1 MRNGLPKYLFFLLL
15 LAVCGVT
22 AFAQSLGSLSGTVVD
37 PKGAVVAGATVT
49 VKSVATNQ
57 EFSTTTTSE
66 GTFNVPSLS
75 SGVYSAT
82 ISASGFKQAVVTE
95 IKVDVGKPSSINV
108 ELEVGSANETVT
120 VVGGGELLQ
129 TQSATVGTTLTGR
142 QITDLPNAS
151 RDALDLVLT
160 MPGTTTP
167 GRPRT
172 SSVNGLPKGA
182 LNISI
187 DGVNVQD
194 NLLKSND
201 GFFTYIR
208 PRTDAISEVTVSTT
222 SPGAESSAE
231 GAVQI
236 KFVTQNGTNEYHG
249 GLYWYHRN
257 PALNANYWFNNRDQ
271 VADPVTHKAPQ
282 ARILLNQPG
291 GKIGGPISIPKLFN
305 GKDRAFFFVNY
316 EEYRLPERTSRTRQL
331 LTPEAQSGVYR
342 YEVTAVASP
351 PPGCTT
357 SGATAGFMRC
367 SVNVLNLPNLST
379 VDCNPNIAGNQS
391 CASVFGSA
399 ITTVDPTVGGLL
411 NQIRSSVSG
420 LNVRQ
425 IDVAAGQAAE
435 LTRQQVSFIN
445 IGGQTRR
452 FPTVRLDF
460 NPTKKHHIENIW
472 NYQNFGG
479 IVDFLNNVDPAFP
492 DFPNHGS
499 QTSIRWSNVTAL
511 RSTLTNNI
519 VNEARM
525 GFVGGITLFFG
536 DVNAGQFA
544 NQGGYNLGINATN
557 IGGITNATVTAAP
570 SRRNSPVKQ
579 FNDTL
584 TWIKGNHTFNFGFD
598 FTRVNLFSQ
607 SFTRV
612 VPAIA
617 FNVDS
622 TNDSQLFNGLFNGT
636 YFPNSTSGQRN
647 QAAAL
652 YAVLTGRVTQ
662 QTGGAFL
669 DESGKYV
676 FNGDFIQRMHM
687 SEYGYYVQDTWRVRP
702 NITLTFGLR
711 NEALLPYVMENNN
724 YSFATYDSLFGRSG
738 TGNLFKPGTLTGTPT
753 TFSAGKGQQVFNSDQ
768 TNFLP
773 SFGFTYSP
781 NWGSGFMHRL
791 MGDSGQTV
799 FRGGFSMASVREGTN
814 VFQAVTG
821 SNSGPAFSANRSVA
835 LTGANNLPINTLLR
849 NGAIAPPSNVP
860 SALVYP
866 FTPAITDS
874 VNAFLPN
881 IKLGYVESFTLG
893 VQRELTKDTVIEA
906 RYIGN
911 RGHNLW
917 RQYDLQANAN
927 IIGNGFLQ
935 EFKQAQTNLLANI
948 NAGRGV
954 NFRYF
959 GPGTGTAPLPIMLA
973 YLQGP
978 IVNVGTTA
986 APNLQT
992 IDPTNPAHYL
1002 SSNANWS
1009 SSTFTNPLNPLN
1021 PSALGFANSLAFST
1035 STFLNN
1041 RNAVFA
1047 GTTCP
1052 GCAAVP
1058 ASLKAVTVPNFF
1070 VVNPDVLGDPFI
1082 VDNGNQTYY
1091 DALQLE
1097 LRRRLSGGLL
1107 IQGSYTFSKS
1117 QSNFYASSSSVFTNY
1132 FDLRHTGLS
1141 KNIGP
1146 YDVTHSF
1153 KTNFIYEFPFGKG
1166 QRFMSDA
1173 TGWKN
1178 YLFGGWGFNG
1188 SVRVQSGNPVN
1199 FGNVQVVGMTVKE
1212 FQHLIEVRKGISS
1225 VFYLPDD
1232 VISNTAKAFAVSYS
1246 STTGQPIYTNGA
1258 PTGRYLAPAGA
1269 GNCVSSFNG
1278 ECGFSN
1284 LVIKGPRF
1292 VRPDL
1297 SLVKKFRFTEN
1308 NNLELRAEFLNAFN
1322 AQNFLIGSAAN
1333 DVNGAPLNGI
1343 ITAAYQDTST
1353 TNDPGGR
1360 LVQLVVRWNF

>member
-1 MRNGLPKYLFFLLL
+1 MMRNGLPKCLFFLLM

-22 AFAQSLGSLSGTVVD
+22 AFGQSLGSLSGTVLD

-57 EFSTTTTSE
+57 EFTTTTTGE

-75 SGVYSAT
+75 SGVYQAT
-82 ISASGFKQAVVTE
+82 ISAPGFKQAVVTD

-129 TQSATVGTTLTGR
+129 TQSATIGTTLTGR

-194 NLLKSND
+194 NLLKSSD

-222 SPGAESSAE
+222 TPGAESSAE

-249 GLYWYHRN
+249 GVYWYHRN

-291 GKIGGPISIPKLFN
+291 GKFGGPISIPKLFN

-316 EEYRLPERTSRTRQL
+316 EEYRLPERTARTRQL
-331 LTPEAQSGVYR
+331 LTPEAQSGIFR
-342 YEVTAVASP
+342 YEVAPTAPIPSA
-351 PPGCTT
+351 CTT
-357 SGATAGFMRC
+357 IGATSGFMRC
-367 SVNVLNLPNLST
+367 SVNLYTLAAANSLPST
-379 VDCNPNIAGNQS
+379 PDPTIG
-391 CASVFGSA
+391 SVF
-399 ITTVDPTVGGLL
+399 

-420 LNVRQ
+420 LNVRP
-425 IDVAAGQAAE
+425 IDVATGNPAD
-435 LTRQQVSFIN
+435 LVRQQVSFNN

-460 NPTKKHHIENIW
+460 NPSKKHHIENIW

-479 IVDFLNNVDPAFP
+479 VVDFLNNVDPAFP

-511 RSTLTNNI
+511 RSTLTNNL

-536 DVNAGQFA
+536 EVNASQFA
-544 NQGGYNLGINATN
+544 NQGGVNLGLNATN
-557 IGGITNATVTAAP
+557 IGTITSATVTSSP

-579 FNDTL
+579 FADTL

-607 SFTRV
+607 SFNRV
-612 VPAIA
+612 VQLYS
-617 FNVDS
+617 FGVDS
-622 TNDSQLFNGLFNGT
+622 TTDPLGFAPFNNPAN
-636 YFPNSTSGQRN
+636 FPGSTATLRN

-652 YAVLTGRVTQ
+652 YATLTGRITQ
-662 QTGGAFL
+662 VSGNAYT
-669 DESGKYV
+669 DESGKYQYL
-676 FNGDFIQRMHM
+676 GDFIQRMHM
-687 SEYGYYVQDTWRVRP
+687 SEYGYYAQDTWRVRP
-702 NITLTFGLR
+702 NITLTLGLR
-711 NEALLPYVMENNN
+711 NEALLPFVAENNN
-724 YSFATYDSLFGRSG
+724 YSFASYESLFGVSG
-738 TGNLFKPGTLTGTPT
+738 VGNLFKPGTLTGSPS
-753 TFSAGKGQQVFNSDQ
+753 TFTNAKGQQVFKEDKFNL
-768 TNFLP
+768 LP

-781 NWGSGFMHRL
+781 NWRSGVLHRL
-791 MGDSGQTV
+791 VGESGQTV
-799 FRGGFSMASVREGTN
+799 IRGGFSMASVREGTN

-821 SNSGPAFSANRSVA
+821 SNAGPAFTATRSIN
-835 LTGANNLPINTLLR
+835 LSGAQNIPVGTLFR
-849 NGAIAPPSNVP
+849 NGLISAPSNIP
-860 SALVYP
+860 SQLSFP
-866 FTPAITDS
+866 FKPQITDS
-874 VNAFLPN
+874 VNAFNPN
-881 IKLGYVESFTLG
+881 IKLGYVESFTFS
-893 VQRELTKDTVIEA
+893 VQRELTKDTVVEA
-906 RYIGN
+906 RYVGN
-911 RGHNLW
+911 RGHKLW
-917 RQYDLQANAN
+917 RQYDINETN
-927 IIGNGFLQ
+927 VIENGFLN
-935 EFKQAQTNLLANI
+935 EFKLAQANLLANNNSGI
-948 NAGRGV
+948 AARRGS
-954 NFRYF
+954 FAYF
-959 GPGTGTAPLPIMLA
+959 GTGTSTSPLPIFLVNF
-973 YLQGP
+973 QGAT
-978 IVNVGTTA
+978 VGGVA
-986 APNLQT
+986 
-992 IDPTNPAHYL
+992 IDPNNAAHYT
-1002 SSNANWS
+1002 SGNFA

-1021 PSALGFANSLAFST
+1021 PNVLTAANALATST

-1041 RNAVFA
+1041 RNAVLNS
-1047 GTTCP
+1047 TLP
-1052 GCAAVP
+1052 GITAA
-1058 ASLKAVTVPNFF
+1058 LKALATPNFF
-1070 VVNPDVLGDPFI
+1070 QVNPGVPSFPGVPTASTAGGAFL
-1082 VDNGNQTYY
+1082 VDNGNQSYY
-1091 DALQLE
+1091 DAVQIE
-1097 LRRRLSGGLL
+1097 LRRRLSAGLL
-1107 IQGSYTFSKS
+1107 IQGSYTFSKA
-1117 QSNFYASSSSVFTNY
+1117 QSNFFASSSSVFTNY
-1132 FDLRHTGLS
+1132 FSLRRGDLS

-1153 KTNFIYEFPFGKG
+1153 KTNFIYELPVGRG
-1166 QRFMSDA
+1166 QRFWGGA
-1173 TGWKN
+1173 RGLVN
-1178 YLFGGWGFNG
+1178 GLVGGWGFNG
-1188 SVRVQSGNPVN
+1188 SVRVQSGNPVG
-1199 FGNVQVVGMTVKE
+1199 FGNVQLVGMTVKDL
-1212 FQHLIEVRKGISS
+1212 QKLIEVRKGPSS
-1225 VFYLPDD
+1225 VFYLPED
-1232 VISNTAKAFAVSYS
+1232 VITNTAKAFAVTYNAA
-1246 STTGQPIYTNGA
+1246 GQPIYTNGA
-1258 PTGRYLAPAGA
+1258 PTGRFIAPAGF
-1269 GNCVSSFNG
+1269 GNCLQAYQG
-1278 ECGFSN
+1278 QCGFAN

-1297 SLVKKFRFTEN
+1297 SLVKKIKFSEN

-1322 AQNFLIGSAAN
+1322 AQNFLIGSAGN
-1333 DVNGAPLNGI
+1333 DLNTVTASNTFNGA
-1343 ITAAYQDTST
+1343 ITNAYQDTST

-1360 LVQLVVRWNF
+1360 LVQLVIRWNF

>member
-22 AFAQSLGSLSGTVVD
+22 AFAQSLGSLSGTVLD

-57 EFSTTTTSE
+57 EFSTTTTGE

-75 SGVYSAT
+75 SGLYTAT
-82 ISASGFKQAVVTE
+82 INASGFKQAVVTD

-160 MPGTTTP
+160 MPGTATP

-194 NLLKSND
+194 NLLKSSD

-222 SPGAESSAE
+222 TPGAESSAE

-236 KFVTQNGTNEYHG
+236 KFVTANGTNEYHG
-249 GLYWYHRN
+249 GVYWYHRN

-316 EEYRLPERTSRTRQL
+316 EEYRLPERTARTRQL
-331 LTPEAQSGVYR
+331 LTPEAQAGIYR
-342 YEVTAVASP
+342 YEVAATATP
-351 PPGCTT
+351 PSACTT
-357 SGATAGFMRC
+357 TGATPGFMRC
-367 SVNVLNLPNLST
+367 SVNVYTLAGAAGFPST
-379 VDCNPNIAGNQS
+379 PDPTIAG
-391 CASVFGSA
+391 VFG
-399 ITTVDPTVGGLL
+399 
-411 NQIRSSVSG
+411 QIRSAVSG
-420 LNVRQ
+420 LNVQ
-425 IDVAAGQAAE
+425 PIPVAAGNPADLQ
-435 LTRQQVSFIN
+435 RQQVTFNN

-479 IVDFLNNVDPAFP
+479 VVDFLNNVDPAFP
-492 DFPNHGS
+492 GFPNHGS

-511 RSTLTNNI
+511 RSTLSNNL

-536 DVNAGQFA
+536 EVNAGQFA
-544 NQGGYNLGINATN
+544 NQGGVNLGINATN
-557 IGGITNATVTAAP
+557 IGGIQSATVTSSP

-579 FNDTL
+579 FSDTL
-584 TWIKGNHTFNFGFD
+584 TWIKGNHTLNFGGD

-607 SFTRV
+607 SFNRV
-612 VPAIA
+612 VPLYSFGVDATL
-617 FNVDS
+617 DS
-622 TNDSQLFNGLFNGT
+622 TLNNVFQTGL
-636 YFPNSTSGQRN
+636 PSSTPGQRN

-652 YAVLTGRVTQ
+652 YATLTGRITQ
-662 QTGGAFL
+662 LSGNAFTTEAGNYQYL
-669 DESGKYV
+669 
-676 FNGDFIQRMHM
+676 GDFIQRMHM
-687 SEYGYYVQDTWRVRP
+687 SEFGFYAQDTWRVRP

-711 NEALLPYVMENNN
+711 NEALLPFVVENNN
-724 YSFATYDSLFGRSG
+724 YSFATYDSLFGVSG
-738 TGNLFKPGTLTGTPT
+738 TGNLFKPGTLTGTAP
-753 TFSAGKGQQVFNSDQ
+753 TFSNAKGQKVFDEDYWNL
-768 TNFLP
+768 LP

-781 NWGSGFMHRL
+781 NWREGFLHKL
-791 MGDSGQTV
+791 VGESGQTV
-799 FRGGFSMASVREGTN
+799 IRGGFSMASVREGTN

-821 SNSGPAFSANRSVA
+821 SNSGPAFTATRAITLS
-835 LTGANNLPINTLLR
+835 GANNIPVGTLFRSGLL
-849 NGAIAPPSNVP
+849 APPSNIP
-860 SALVYP
+860 SSLKFP
-866 FTPAITDS
+866 FTPSITDS
-874 VNAFLPN
+874 VNAFKPD
-881 IKLGYVESFTLG
+881 IKLGYVESFTFG
-893 VQRELTKDTVIEA
+893 IQRELTKDTVFEA
-906 RYIGN
+906 RYVGN
-911 RGHNLW
+911 RGHKLW
-917 RQYDLQANAN
+917 RQYDLQDHANV
-927 IIGNGFLQ
+927 IENGFMS
-935 EFKQAQTNLLANI
+935 EFKLAQQNLLSNI
-948 NAGRGV
+948 TCSQTPGCVGGGL
-954 NFRYF
+954 NFRYR
-959 GPGTGTAPLPIMLA
+959 GPGTGTFPLPAMLVN
-973 YLQGP
+973 LQGATISP
-978 IVNVGTTA
+978 GVA
-986 APNLQT
+986 
-992 IDPTNPAHYL
+992 IDPTNSAHY
-1002 SSNANWS
+1002 SNPLFAN
-1009 SSTFTNPLNPLN
+1009 STLVNSLNPLN
-1021 PSALGFANSLAFST
+1021 PSVLTFANNLAFST

-1041 RNAVFA
+1041 RNSVLNSTLA
-1047 GTTCP
+1047 GITP
-1052 GCAAVP
+1052 Q
-1058 ASLKAVTVPNFF
+1058 LKALATPNFF
-1070 VVNPDVLGDPFI
+1070 IVNPDVVGDPFV
-1082 VDNGNQTYY
+1082 VDNGNQSWY
-1091 DALQLE
+1091 DALQIE
-1097 LRRRLSGGLL
+1097 LRRRLSAGLL

-1117 QSNFYASSSSVFTNY
+1117 QTNFYASSSSVFTNY
-1132 FDLRHTGLS
+1132 FDLRRTDLS

-1153 KTNFIYEFPFGKG
+1153 KTNFIYELPVGKG
-1166 QRFMSDA
+1166 QRFLSDA
-1173 TGWKN
+1173 SGWKN
-1178 YLFGGWGFNG
+1178 YALGGWGFNG

-1199 FGNVQVVGMTVKE
+1199 FGNVQLVGMTVKDL
-1212 FQHLIEVRKGISS
+1212 QKLIEVRKNPNA

-1232 VISNTAKAFAVSYS
+1232 VITNTAKAFAVGFAAG
-1246 STTGQPIYTNGA
+1246 TNQPIYTNGA
-1258 PTGRYLAPAGA
+1258 PTGRYLAPAGT
-1269 GNCVSSFNG
+1269 GNCVQPYAG
-1278 ECGFSN
+1278 GCGFAN
-1284 LVIKGPRF
+1284 LVVKGPRF

-1297 SLVKKFRFTEN
+1297 SLIKKFRFTEN

-1343 ITAAYQDTST
+1343 ITNAYQDTST

-1360 LVQLVVRWNF
+1360 LVQLVIRWNF